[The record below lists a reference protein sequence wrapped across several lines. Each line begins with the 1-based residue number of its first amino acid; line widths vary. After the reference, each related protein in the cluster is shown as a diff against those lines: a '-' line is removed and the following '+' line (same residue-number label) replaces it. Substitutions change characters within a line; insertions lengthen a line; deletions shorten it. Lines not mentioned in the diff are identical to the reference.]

1 MIDFINYNGEE
12 YEKEYMCVNH
22 FIVHSNQYNNVNQ
35 LYFSLQKW
43 PILCY
48 VNLISRLPWW
58 FSSEESTCNAGDMGL
73 TLGSGRS
80 PGEGNGN
87 PLQYSCLGN
96 PMDRGACW
104 ATLHEVTKESDTT

>member
-58 FSSEESTCNAGDMGL
+58 FSSENPPAMHETWVWP
-73 TLGSGRS
+73 LGQ
-80 PGEGNGN
+80 ED
-87 PLQYSCLGN
+87 LLEKE
-96 PMDRGACW
+96 M
-104 ATLHEVTKESDTT
+104 ATHSSILA